1 MCVCMCVLVC
11 AGSIDHNGRTMS
23 NAQALLQNAWLG
35 DAVSVKKH
43 LVIPLTPHTPHTPHI
58 PTQSS
63 GNHYLDVNCSNNDGM
78 TPLLLVTRDIN
89 LFDSIQAAME
99 TDYNPVNVVQDLI
112 DNHAY
117 VMSIVTQHAP

>member
-1 MCVCMCVLVC
+1 
-11 AGSIDHNGRTMS
+11 MS

-43 LVIPLTPHTPHTPHI
+43 LVIPTPFPHTPHTHLHTSHLSHHHTSHI
-58 PTQSS
+58 HTPTQSS

-99 TDYNPVNVVQDLI
+99 TNYNPVNVVQDLI

-117 VMSIVTQHAP
+117 VLIMVDHALQ